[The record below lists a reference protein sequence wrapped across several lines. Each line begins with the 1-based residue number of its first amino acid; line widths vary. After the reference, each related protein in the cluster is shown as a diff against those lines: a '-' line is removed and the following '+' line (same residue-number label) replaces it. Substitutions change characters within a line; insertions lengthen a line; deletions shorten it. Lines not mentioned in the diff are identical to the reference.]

1 MRSAHPQPALRSV
14 RVRPPE
20 PIAAVAFETSC
31 DRLQTVR
38 IQTIVILALSAAGV
52 TGCGSAG
59 SLAASRP
66 DPPTPITLSAYVGGG
81 AIHVAPARLGAGPV
95 LLTVADQSSRAVAL
109 VLSRAGSRQVIART
123 APINPGGVTQVKL
136 DLGSGTYA
144 VSARPAIG
152 RHPTL
157 RARVD
162 AAATVT
168 TTVRVGPRR
177 PGGGNQVLQP

>member
-123 APINPGGVTQVKL
+123 APIKL